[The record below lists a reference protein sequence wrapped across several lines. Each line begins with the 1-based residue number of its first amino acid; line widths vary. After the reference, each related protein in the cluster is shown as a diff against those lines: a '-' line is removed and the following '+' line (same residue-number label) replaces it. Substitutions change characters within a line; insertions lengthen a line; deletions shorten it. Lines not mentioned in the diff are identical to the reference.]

1 MNSELARQ
9 PNPVEQAR
17 NLLRIIFK
25 YEQARDPRG
34 TDTGSLERMLGHLH
48 NIEKS
53 VTASMQ
59 DHVNASKRLRDFAE
73 TLERMRERLANG
85 PHQDQGDQIGALIML
100 LRKASTEL
108 GSFGRAA
115 GLGQLRAEA
124 PRGLKKKAPPRR
136 GRRRQVSRVRQ
147 LNGASAACSCR
158 RCSRPP
164 SGRLPGSPWCRSDS
178 GCRRIHGSPPGAR
191 RSARSR
197 GMGAPRS

>member
-73 TLERMRERLANG
+73 TLERMRERLAG
-85 PHQDQGDQIGALIML
+85 PHHDQGDQIGALIML

-108 GSFGRAA
+108 GSSG
-115 GLGQLRAEA
+115 
-124 PRGLKKKAPPRR
+124 APPAW
-136 GRRRQVSRVRQ
+136 
-147 LNGASAACSCR
+147 ASSEPK
-158 RCSRPP
+158 RPA
-164 SGRLPGSPWCRSDS
+164 G
-178 GCRRIHGSPPGAR
+178 
-191 RSARSR
+191 
-197 GMGAPRS
+197 

>member
-73 TLERMRERLANG
+73 TLERMKERLNTA
-85 PHQDQGDQIGALIML
+85 PHQEYAMQINALIAS
-100 LRKASTEL
+100 LRKASSEL
-108 GSFGRAA
+108 
-115 GLGQLRAEA
+115 
-124 PRGLKKKAPPRR
+124 
-136 GRRRQVSRVRQ
+136 
-147 LNGASAACSCR
+147 
-158 RCSRPP
+158 
-164 SGRLPGSPWCRSDS
+164 
-178 GCRRIHGSPPGAR
+178 
-191 RSARSR
+191 
-197 GMGAPRS
+197 

>member
-17 NLLRIIFK
+17 NRLRIIFK

-73 TLERMRERLANG
+73 TLERMRERLSNG
-85 PHQDQGDQIGALIML
+85 PHQDQGNQIGALIML

-108 GSFGRAA
+108 GSSG
-115 GLGQLRAEA
+115 
-124 PRGLKKKAPPRR
+124 APPAW
-136 GRRRQVSRVRQ
+136 
-147 LNGASAACSCR
+147 ASSEPK
-158 RCSRPP
+158 RPA
-164 SGRLPGSPWCRSDS
+164 G
-178 GCRRIHGSPPGAR
+178 
-191 RSARSR
+191 
-197 GMGAPRS
+197 